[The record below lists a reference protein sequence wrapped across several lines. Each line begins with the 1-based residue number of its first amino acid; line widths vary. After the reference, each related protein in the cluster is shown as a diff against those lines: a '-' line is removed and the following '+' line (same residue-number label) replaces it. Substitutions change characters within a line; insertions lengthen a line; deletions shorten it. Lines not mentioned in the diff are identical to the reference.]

1 MKNYLKVDLKRTEK
15 QVALIKQLGSRN
27 RTESLAAAEAI
38 AQIVQDPLLQVI
50 EQAPVI
56 SNLFE
61 SISYARGT
69 PPSLPLATFFD
80 VKQRNYLQTWTQT
93 QPGGNGTNFVQG
105 ASELFAQV
113 YDLWSAASLNKNYAE
128 AANLRVVAATLERLA
143 QEILLKRNNN
153 AAGILMNSLATS
165 VIDGNPA
172 NTASSNYQVYRTATA
187 GVFQLDDFNT
197 IMTKYRRIVSSWVGG
212 TPVGVRASISDLLG
226 SPEWMAQIR
235 AIAYQPSN
243 TRVPTAGA
251 GTATYLAGGAIP
263 APESIRESI
272 FKAAGNPELFGITLQ
287 EYNEFGQYVAATNQG
302 VYNQLF
308 STYAGSTAYVGFGGS
323 GTATFAPT
331 TEQIVIGLNT
341 AMFDLVRLT
350 EAGDAGTYEVM
361 ADDSFTLRS
370 GKVGWLSHIKEGYL
384 SVDNRAKLAISW

>member
-1 MKNYLKVDLKRTEK
+1 MKNYLKINLKPTEK

-38 AQIVQDPLLQVI
+38 AFIVQQPLLQVI

-61 SISYARGT
+61 GITYARGT

-80 VKQRNYLQTWTQT
+80 VRQRNYLQTWTQT

-128 AANLRVVAATLERLA
+128 AANLRVVAATLERMA
-143 QEILLKRNNN
+143 QEILIKRNNN
-153 AAGILMNSLATS
+153 AASILMNAVATS

-172 NTASSNYQVYRTATA
+172 NTAASNYQVYRSATQ
-187 GVFQLDDFNT
+187 GVFQLDDFNQ

-212 TPVGVRASISDLLG
+212 TPIGVKASISDLLG

-235 AIAYQPSN
+235 SIAYQPQN
-243 TRVPTAGA
+243 TRGVPNSDESTVLG
-251 GTATYLAGGAIP
+251 
-263 APESIRESI
+263 APESVRESI

-308 STYAGSTAYVGFGGS
+308 STYAGATAYAGYGGS
-323 GTATFAPT
+323 GTAVFSPT
-331 TEQIVIGLNT
+331 TEQLVVGLNT

-350 EAGDAGTYEVM
+350 ETGEAGTYEVM

-370 GKVGWLSHIKEGYL
+370 GKVGWTSHIREGFL
-384 SVDNRAKLAISW
+384 SCDSRAKMGWIW

>member
-1 MKNYLKVDLKRTEK
+1 MKNYLKVDLKRTDK

-38 AQIVQDPLLQVI
+38 AQIVQEPLLQVI

-61 SISYARGT
+61 GITYARGT

-80 VKQRNYLQTWTQT
+80 VRQRNYLQTWTQT
-93 QPGGNGTNFVQG
+93 QPGGNGSNFVQG
-105 ASELFAQV
+105 ASEIFAQV

-143 QEILLKRNNN
+143 QEILIKRNNN
-153 AAGILMNSLATS
+153 AASILMNALATS
-165 VIDGNPA
+165 VIDGNA
-172 NTASSNYQVYRTATA
+172 SNTNPGNYQVYRANTQ
-187 GVFQLDDFNT
+187 GVFQLDDFNQ
-197 IMTKYRRIVSSWVGG
+197 ILTKYRRIVSSWVGG
-212 TPVGVRASISDLLG
+212 TPVGIRASISDLLG
-226 SPEWMAQIR
+226 SPEWIAQIR
-235 AIAYQPSN
+235 AIAYNPQN
-243 TRVPTAGA
+243 TRGVPDSAESTVLGA
-251 GTATYLAGGAIP
+251 PDSL
-263 APESIRESI
+263 RESI

-287 EYNEFGQYVAATNQG
+287 EYNEFGLYVAATNQG

-308 STYAGSTAYVGFGGS
+308 STYAGSNAYAGYGGV

-331 TEQIVIGLNT
+331 TEQLVIGLNT
-341 AMFDLVRLT
+341 AMFDLVRLSET
-350 EAGDAGTYEVM
+350 GESGTYEVQ

-370 GKVGWLSHIKEGYL
+370 GKVGWTSHIREGYL
-384 SVDNRAKLAISW
+384 SVDNRAKLGWIW

>member
-1 MKNYLKVDLKRTEK
+1 MKNYLKVDLKRTDK

-38 AQIVQDPLLQVI
+38 AQIVQEPLLQVI

-61 SISYARGT
+61 GITYARGT

-80 VKQRNYLQTWTQT
+80 VRQRNYLQTWTQT
-93 QPGGNGTNFVQG
+93 QPGGNGSNFVQG
-105 ASELFAQV
+105 ASEIFAQV

-143 QEILLKRNNN
+143 QEILIKRNNN
-153 AAGILMNSLATS
+153 AASILMNALATS
-165 VIDGNPA
+165 VIDGNA
-172 NTASSNYQVYRTATA
+172 SNTNAGNYQVYRANTQ
-187 GVFQLDDFNT
+187 GVFQLDDFNQ

-212 TPVGVRASISDLLG
+212 TPVGIRASISDLLG

-235 AIAYQPSN
+235 SIAYQPQN
-243 TRVPTAGA
+243 TRGVPDSAESTVLGA
-251 GTATYLAGGAIP
+251 P
-263 APESIRESI
+263 DSVRESI

-287 EYNEFGQYVAATNQG
+287 EYNEFGLYVAATNQG

-308 STYAGSTAYVGFGGS
+308 STYAGSTAYAGYGGVGS
-323 GTATFAPT
+323 AVFAPT
-331 TEQIVIGLNT
+331 TEQLVIGLNT
-341 AMFDLVRLT
+341 AMFDLVRLSET
-350 EAGDAGTYEVM
+350 GESGTYEVQ

-370 GKVGWLSHIKEGYL
+370 GKVGWTSHIREGFL
-384 SVDNRAKLAISW
+384 SVDNRAKLGWIW

>member
-1 MKNYLKVDLKRTEK
+1 MKNYLKIDLKRTDK

-38 AQIVQDPLLQVI
+38 AFIVQQPLLQVI

-61 SISYARGT
+61 GVTYARGT
-69 PPSLPLATFFD
+69 PPSLPLASFFD
-80 VKQRNYLQTWTQT
+80 VRQRNYLQTWTQT

-105 ASELFAQV
+105 ASEVFAQV

-143 QEILLKRNNN
+143 QETLIKRNNN
-153 AAGILMNSLATS
+153 AASILMNAVATS

-172 NTASSNYQVYRTATA
+172 NTAPGNYQVYRSATQ

-197 IMTKYRRIVSSWVGG
+197 LMTKYRRIVSSWVGG
-212 TPVGVRASISDLLG
+212 TPAGIRASLTDMLG

-235 AIAYQPSN
+235 SIAYQPQN
-243 TRVPTAGA
+243 TRGVPNSDESTVLG
-251 GTATYLAGGAIP
+251 

-272 FKAAGNPELFGITLQ
+272 FKAAGIPVLFDINLH
-287 EYNEFGQYVAATNQG
+287 EYNEFGLYVAATNQG

-308 STYAGSTAYVGFGGS
+308 STYAGSTAYAGYAGS

-331 TEQIVIGLNT
+331 TEQIVIGLNSS
-341 AMFDLVRLT
+341 MFDLVRLSET
-350 EAGDAGTYEVM
+350 GENGTYEVM

-370 GKVGWLSHIKEGYL
+370 GKVGWTSHIKEGFL
-384 SVDNRAKLAISW
+384 SLDNRAKIGLVW

>member
-1 MKNYLKVDLKRTEK
+1 MKNYLKIDLKRTDK

-38 AQIVQDPLLQVI
+38 AFIVQQPLLQVI

-56 SNLFE
+56 SNIFE
-61 SISYARGT
+61 GVTYARGT
-69 PPSLPLATFFD
+69 PPSLPLASFFD
-80 VKQRNYLQTWTQT
+80 VRQRNYLQVWTQT

-105 ASELFAQV
+105 ASEVFAQV

-143 QEILLKRNNN
+143 QEILIKRNNN
-153 AAGILMNSLATS
+153 SASILMNAVASA

-172 NTASSNYQVYRTATA
+172 NTAPTNYQVYRAATA
-187 GVFQLDDFNT
+187 GVFQLDDFNQ
-197 IMTKYRRIVSSWVGG
+197 MLTKYRRIVSSWVGG
-212 TPVGVRASISDLLG
+212 TPAGIRASLTDLLG

-235 AIAYQPSN
+235 SIAYQPQN
-243 TRVPTAGA
+243 TRAVPDTAES
-251 GTATYLAGGAIP
+251 TVLA

-272 FKAAGNPELFGITLQ
+272 WKSAGLPTLFDINLH
-287 EYNEFGQYVAATNQG
+287 EYNEFGQYIAATNQG

-308 STYAGSTAYVGFGGS
+308 STYAGATAYAGYGGS
-323 GTATFAPT
+323 GTATFSPT
-331 TEQIVIGLNT
+331 TEQIVVGLNST
-341 AMFDLVRLT
+341 MFDLVRLSET
-350 EAGDAGTYEVM
+350 GEDGTYTVM

-370 GKVGWLSHIKEGYL
+370 GKVGWTSHIREGYI
-384 SVDNRAKLAISW
+384 SVDNRAKIGWIF

>member
-1 MKNYLKVDLKRTEK
+1 MKNYLKVDLKRTDK

-38 AQIVQDPLLQVI
+38 AQIVQEPLLQVI

-61 SISYARGT
+61 GITYARGT

-80 VKQRNYLQTWTQT
+80 VRQRNYLQTWTQT

-143 QEILLKRNNN
+143 QEILIKRNNN
-153 AAGILMNSLATS
+153 AAAILMNSLATS
-165 VIDGNPA
+165 VIDGNAANTNPA
-172 NTASSNYQVYRTATA
+172 NYQIYRTATA

-197 IMTKYRRIVSSWVGG
+197 ILTKYRRIVSSWVGG
-212 TPVGVRASISDLLG
+212 TPVGIKASISDLLG

-235 AIAYQPSN
+235 SIAYQPQN
-243 TRVPTAGA
+243 TRGVPDSQESTVLGA
-251 GTATYLAGGAIP
+251 P
-263 APESIRESI
+263 DSIRESI

-308 STYAGSTAYVGFGGS
+308 STYAGATAYAGYAGS
-323 GTATFAPT
+323 GSAVFAPT
-331 TEQIVIGLNT
+331 TEQLVVGLNT
-341 AMFDLVRLT
+341 AMFDLVRLSET
-350 EAGDAGTYEVM
+350 GESGTYEVQ

-370 GKVGWLSHIKEGYL
+370 GKVGWTSHIREGFL
-384 SVDNRAKLAISW
+384 SVDNRAKLGIVF

>member
-1 MKNYLKVDLKRTEK
+1 MKNYLKVDLKRTDK

-38 AQIVQDPLLQVI
+38 AQIVQEPLLQVI

-61 SISYARGT
+61 GITYARGT

-80 VKQRNYLQTWTQT
+80 VRQRNYLQTWTQT

-105 ASELFAQV
+105 ASEIFAQV

-143 QEILLKRNNN
+143 QEILIKRNNN
-153 AAGILMNSLATS
+153 AASILMNALATS
-165 VIDGNPA
+165 VIDGNPSNTNAA
-172 NTASSNYQVYRTATA
+172 NLQVYRANTQ
-187 GVFQLDDFNT
+187 GVFQLDDFNQ

-235 AIAYQPSN
+235 SIAYQPQN
-243 TRVPTAGA
+243 TRAVPDTAESTVLGA
-251 GTATYLAGGAIP
+251 PY
-263 APESIRESI
+263 SVRESI

-287 EYNEFGQYVAATNQG
+287 EYNEFGLYIAATNQG

-308 STYAGSTAYVGFGGS
+308 STYAGTTAYAGYGGVGSAQFS
-323 GTATFAPT
+323 PT
-331 TEQIVIGLNT
+331 TEQLVIGLNT
-341 AMFDLVRLT
+341 AMFDLVRLSET
-350 EAGDAGTYEVM
+350 GESGTYEVQ

-370 GKVGWLSHIKEGYL
+370 GKVGWTSHIREGFL
-384 SVDNRAKLAISW
+384 SVDNRAKLGWIW

>member
-38 AQIVQDPLLQVI
+38 AQIVAQPLLQVI

-61 SISYARGT
+61 GLSYDRGT
-69 PPSLPLATFFD
+69 PPSLPLAAFFD
-80 VKQRNYLQTWTQT
+80 VRQRNYLQTWTQT
-93 QPGGNGTNFVQG
+93 QPGGNASNFVQG
-105 ASELFAQV
+105 ASELFVQV

-128 AANLRVVAATLERLA
+128 AANLRVVAATLERMA
-143 QEILLKRNNN
+143 QEILIKRNNN
-153 AAGILMNSLATS
+153 SAGVLMNALATS

-172 NTASSNYQVYRTATA
+172 NTAPTNYQVYRTAVA

-197 IMTKYRRIVSSWVGG
+197 MMTKYRRIVSSWVGG
-212 TPVGVRASISDLLG
+212 TPAGVRASISDMLG

-235 AIAYQPSN
+235 SIAYQPQN
-243 TRVPTAGA
+243 TRAVPNTDESTVLGA
-251 GTATYLAGGAIP
+251 PDSL
-263 APESIRESI
+263 RESI
-272 FKAAGNPELFGITLQ
+272 FNAAGNPTLFNINLQ
-287 EYNEFGQYVAATNQG
+287 EYNEFGLYIQATNQG

-308 STYAGSTAYVGFGGS
+308 STYAGSTAYLGYAGS

-331 TEQIVIGLNT
+331 TEQIVVGLNT

-350 EAGDAGTYEVM
+350 ESGESGTYEVM
-361 ADDSFTLRS
+361 ADDSYNLRS
-370 GKVGWLSHIKEGYL
+370 GKVGWLSHIREGFVSL
-384 SVDNRAKLAISW
+384 DNRAKLTMVW

>member
-1 MKNYLKVDLKRTEK
+1 MKNYLKVDLKRTDK

-38 AQIVQDPLLQVI
+38 AQIVQEPLLQVI

-61 SISYARGT
+61 GITYARGT

-80 VKQRNYLQTWTQT
+80 VRQRNYLQTWTQT

-105 ASELFAQV
+105 ASEIFAQV

-143 QEILLKRNNN
+143 QEILIKRNNN
-153 AAGILMNSLATS
+153 AASILMNALATS
-165 VIDGNPA
+165 VIDGNPS
-172 NTASSNYQVYRTATA
+172 NTAATNYQVYRSATA
-187 GVFQLDDFNT
+187 GVFQLDDFNQ

-212 TPVGVRASISDLLG
+212 TPVGIRASISDLLG

-235 AIAYQPSN
+235 SIAYQPQN
-243 TRVPTAGA
+243 TRGVPDSAESTVLGA
-251 GTATYLAGGAIP
+251 P
-263 APESIRESI
+263 DSIRESI

-308 STYAGSTAYVGFGGS
+308 STYAGSTAYAGYGGS
-323 GTATFAPT
+323 GTASFAPT
-331 TEQIVIGLNT
+331 TEQLVIGLNT
-341 AMFDLVRLT
+341 AMFDLVRLSET
-350 EAGDAGTYEVM
+350 GESGTYEVQ

-370 GKVGWLSHIKEGYL
+370 GKVGWTSHIREGFL
-384 SVDNRAKLAISW
+384 SVDNRAKLGWIF

>member
-38 AQIVQDPLLQVI
+38 AQIVQQPLLQVI

-61 SISYARGT
+61 GITYARGT

-80 VKQRNYLQTWTQT
+80 VRQRNYLQTWTQT

-105 ASELFAQV
+105 ASEIFAQV

-143 QEILLKRNNN
+143 QEILIKRNNN
-153 AAGILMNSLATS
+153 AASVLMNALATS
-165 VIDGNPA
+165 VIDGNPS
-172 NTASSNYQVYRTATA
+172 NTAPTNYQVYRSATQ

-197 IMTKYRRIVSSWVGG
+197 MMTKYRRIVSSWVGG
-212 TPVGVRASISDLLG
+212 TPVGIKASLSDMLG
-226 SPEWMAQIR
+226 SPEWISQIR
-235 AIAYQPSN
+235 AIAYNPQN
-243 TRVPTAGA
+243 TRNGA
-251 GTATYLAGGAIP
+251 VNGSNYATSLS
-263 APESIRESI
+263 APDSVRESI
-272 FKAAGNPELFGITLQ
+272 FAAAGNPEIFGITLH
-287 EYNEFGQYVAATNQG
+287 EYNEFGLYIAATNQG

-308 STYAGSTAYVGFGGS
+308 STYAGSTAYLGYGGS
-323 GTATFAPT
+323 GSASFAPT
-331 TEQIVIGLNT
+331 TEQLVIGLNT
-341 AMFDLVRLT
+341 AMFDLVRLSET
-350 EAGDAGTYEVM
+350 GEAGTYEVQ

-370 GKVGWLSHIKEGYL
+370 GKVGWTSHIREGYL
-384 SVDNRAKLAISW
+384 SVDNRAKLGMVF